1 MFAFCSYKCYTLSM
15 RRILHCDANNFYASV
30 ECMLDTSLKDKYV
43 AVSGNPDKRHGI
55 ILAKNQKA
63 KAMGVKTGETIWEA
77 KKKCPELVLV
87 PPQYDEYVRISN
99 KIFDMYCQYTD
110 RVEPFGIDE
119 CWLDVTH
126 STKLFKSAENIAEE
140 LRERVKKE
148 IGITISVGVSFNK
161 IFAKLGS
168 DMKKPDAVTV
178 IDEDNYKQKVWP
190 LDVGD
195 LLMIGRH
202 TQEKLRKIGIN
213 TIGDLANAPLKIL
226 TDKFGIVGE
235 KIKQNAMGQ
244 NDEPVR
250 LYYERP
256 VPKSVGN
263 STTLPKD
270 VSKREEAQAVIMALS
285 EMVAVRLR
293 RHSFVAS
300 GLHLGIK
307 YNDLTYFGNQIKLP
321 EKINSAGNL
330 CDYAMRIYDEV
341 PKKLPIRAF
350 SVSTFD
356 LSDGEENVQLS
367 LLDDIEK
374 TEKLQR
380 LDKSLDDIRKK
391 YGYGALKSAAVLEF
405 PHITDDLED
414 SDFKPFKK

>member
-1 MFAFCSYKCYTLSM
+1 MFAFVQYLCYTLTM

-30 ECMLDTSLKDKYV
+30 ECMLDESLKDKYV

-63 KAMGVKTGETIWEA
+63 KECGVKTGETIWEA
-77 KKKCPELVLV
+77 KKKCPELILV
-87 PPQYDEYVRISN
+87 PPQFDEYVKISN
-99 KIFDMYCQYTD
+99 KIFDIYCQYTD

-119 CWLDVTH
+119 CWLDV
-126 STKLFKSAENIAEE
+126 SGSMRLFESAESIAEE
-140 LRERVKKE
+140 LRERIKKE

-168 DMKKPDAVTV
+168 DMKKPDAVTI

-202 TQEKLRKIGIN
+202 TAQKLRDIGIN
-213 TIGDLANAPLKIL
+213 TIGDLANTDPRIL
-226 TDKFGIVGE
+226 TGKFGVNGQKMYE
-235 KIKQNAMGQ
+235 NANGI

-250 LYYERP
+250 LYYESHI
-256 VPKSVGN
+256 PKSIGN

-270 VSKREEAQAVIMALS
+270 VTKREEAKAVIMALC
-285 EMVAVRLR
+285 EMIAIRLR
-293 RHSFVAS
+293 RHNFVAG

-307 YNDLTYFGNQIKLP
+307 YNDLSYYGKQTKLP
-321 EKINSAGNL
+321 MPINSASKL
-330 CDYAMRIYDEV
+330 CDYAMDIYDGI
-341 PKKLPIRAF
+341 KLLMPVRAF

-367 LLDDIEK
+367 LFEDIEK
-374 TEKLQR
+374 TEKLRR
-380 LDKSLDDIRKK
+380 LDKSLDGIRQK
-391 YGYGALKSAAVLEF
+391 YGYGILKSASVLEF
-405 PHITDDLED
+405 PHITNDLED

>member
-1 MFAFCSYKCYTLSM
+1 MFAFYNFLCYTLNM

-30 ECMLDTSLKDKYV
+30 ECMLDESLKDKYV

-63 KAMGVKTGETIWEA
+63 KACGVKTGETIWEA
-77 KKKCPELVLV
+77 KKKCPQLVLV
-87 PPQYDEYVRISN
+87 PPQFDEYVKISQ
-99 KIFDMYCQYTD
+99 KIFDIYCEYTD

-119 CWLDVTH
+119 CWLDVTG
-126 STKLFKSAENIAEE
+126 STKLFQSAENIAET
-140 LRERVKKE
+140 LRNRIKNE

-168 DMKKPDAVTV
+168 DMKKPDAVTI

-226 TDKFGIVGE
+226 KDKFGIVG
-235 KIKQNAMGQ
+235 IKMHENANGQ

-250 LYYERP
+250 YYYEHP
-256 VPKSVGN
+256 IPKSVGN

-270 VSKREEAQAVIMALS
+270 VTRREEAKAVIMALC
-285 EMVAVRLR
+285 EMVAIRLR
-293 RHSFVAS
+293 RHGFIAA
-300 GLHLGIK
+300 GLHLGVK
-307 YNDLTYFGNQIKLP
+307 YNDLTYFGKQIKLP
-321 EKINSAGNL
+321 EKINSAVKL
-330 CDYAMRIYDEV
+330 CDYAMSIYDEV
-341 PKKLPIRAF
+341 PPHLPIRAF

-367 LLDDIEK
+367 LLEDIEK

>member
-1 MFAFCSYKCYTLSM
+1 M

-30 ECMLDTSLKDKYV
+30 ECMLDESLRDKYV

-87 PPQYDEYVRISN
+87 PPQFDEYVKISN
-99 KIFDMYCQYTD
+99 RIFDIYCQYTD

-140 LRERVKKE
+140 LRQRIKSE

-168 DMKKPDAVTV
+168 DMKKPDAVTI

-226 TDKFGIVGE
+226 TDKFGILGE
-235 KIKQNAMGQ
+235 KMRQNANGE

-250 LYYERP
+250 FYYERP
-256 VPKSVGN
+256 VPKSIG
-263 STTLPKD
+263 
-270 VSKREEAQAVIMALS
+270 
-285 EMVAVRLR
+285 
-293 RHSFVAS
+293 
-300 GLHLGIK
+300 
-307 YNDLTYFGNQIKLP
+307 
-321 EKINSAGNL
+321 
-330 CDYAMRIYDEV
+330 
-341 PKKLPIRAF
+341 
-350 SVSTFD
+350 
-356 LSDGEENVQLS
+356 LS
-367 LLDDIEK
+367 LI
-374 TEKLQR
+374 
-380 LDKSLDDIRKK
+380 
-391 YGYGALKSAAVLEF
+391 
-405 PHITDDLED
+405 HI
-414 SDFKPFKK
+414 